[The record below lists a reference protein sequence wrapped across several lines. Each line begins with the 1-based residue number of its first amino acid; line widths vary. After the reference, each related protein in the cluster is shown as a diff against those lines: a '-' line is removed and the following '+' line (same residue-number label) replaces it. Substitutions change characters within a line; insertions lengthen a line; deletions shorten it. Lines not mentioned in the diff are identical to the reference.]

1 MYLLI
6 NWLTTEQVKV
16 GSSQRMNARYFC
28 PLLRRI
34 QRAGWY
40 GVRPLMVQVQSTYF
54 FKSLKSLFIYLS
66 ILGCAGS
73 SLLCGLSLVAGN
85 RGYSLVEA
93 FRLCT
98 VVASLVAEHELSSCG
113 PGLVALQHVES
124 SCTRNLT
131 QVSCIARQIPNHGT
145 TREVQPIFL
154 ISQSSVGM

>member
-1 MYLLI
+1 
-6 NWLTTEQVKV
+6 
-16 GSSQRMNARYFC
+16 
-28 PLLRRI
+28 
-34 QRAGWY
+34 
-40 GVRPLMVQVQSTYF
+40 MVQVQSTYF

-113 PGLVALQHVES
+113 ALV
-124 SCTRNLT
+124 
-131 QVSCIARQIPNHGT
+131 
-145 TREVQPIFL
+145 
-154 ISQSSVGM
+154 